1 MGVRMDDNRGG
12 ENVEQKFNFR
22 FDRSISLPTI
32 LTVLAMLAGWWWW
45 GTQIYTDLRL
55 SERTNAQ
62 DIAFVKA
69 DVARIEQ
76 QQANQAQG
84 MKDDLHDINNKL
96 DRLTDRL
103 IGGTSMK
110 GWVKQ

>member
-1 MGVRMDDNRGG
+1 MDDNRGG
-12 ENVEQKFNFR
+12 EKGEPKVTLR
-22 FDRSISLPTI
+22 FDRSISLPTL
-32 LTVLAMLAGWWWW
+32 LTVLVMLGGWWWW
-45 GTQIYTDLRL
+45 GTQLYADLRL
-55 SERTNAQ
+55 ADRTNAQ

-84 MKDDLHDINNKL
+84 VKDDLHDINSKL

-103 IGGTSMK
+103 IGGPNMK
-110 GWVKQ
+110 PWVK